1 MGAKNLSIVQQVVH
15 LTIWLAL
22 LTLVF
27 VTLERFFTLRPA
39 PGRRKELPRDIA
51 YYFLNNLLPTAML
64 ALCAAVL
71 ASAFG
76 RLLPSA
82 FTAQVA
88 SLPIWVRS
96 LGVFVVGEIGYYWGH
111 RWMHVNP
118 FLWRFHAVHHAAEHV
133 DWLTNTRAHP
143 IDMIFGRLCGLVPIY
158 ALGLVQPGHAG
169 ETLPVLALIASQLFG
184 VVWSFFIHANVRW
197 RFGPF
202 EHLLATPA
210 FHHWHHTNDKVF
222 RDRNFASTLPIL
234 DRLFGTLHLPREWPE
249 VYGIDAPMSRSLSGQ
264 LLDPIVPR
272 RRSVSGTAR
281 VPTQTAEPVITSRR
295 AGEDV
300 VRP

>member
-1 MGAKNLSIVQQVVH
+1 MSSQLLSIVQQVVH
-15 LTIWLAL
+15 LTIWLAI

-39 PGRRKELPRDIA
+39 PGRRKGLPRDIA
-51 YYFLNNLLPTAML
+51 YYFINNILPTAVL
-64 ALCAAVL
+64 ALAAALL
-71 ASAFG
+71 ASTIG
-76 RLLPSA
+76 RFLPSA
-82 FTAQVA
+82 FTHWVA
-88 SLPIWVRS
+88 SWPIILRS
-96 LGVFVVGEIGYYWGH
+96 LAVFVVGEIGYYWGH
-111 RWMHVNP
+111 RWMHVSP

-158 ALGLVQPGHAG
+158 ALGLIQSTGHTN
-169 ETLPVLALIASQLFG
+169 ETLPTLALITSQVFG
-184 VVWSFFIHANVRW
+184 IVWSFFIHANVRW

-210 FHHWHHTNDKVF
+210 FHHWHHTNDRVY

-249 VYGIDAPMSRSLSGQ
+249 VYGIDAPMSGSLHGQ
-264 LLDPIVPR
+264 LLDPISAR
-272 RRSVSGTAR
+272 RT
-281 VPTQTAEPVITSRR
+281 PP
-295 AGEDV
+295 V
-300 VRP
+300 VRTDTPA